1 MARMFFETWIQR
13 ALCLAL
19 VSALGGV
26 SAYAMQANR
35 WEAHTSGRNISALAV
50 SDSAVW
56 AASSGGVFRYAVGS
70 GEISIYTVIEGMHGV
85 QARAIAYDTR
95 RRTVWVGY
103 VDGVIDRIDVAT
115 GQVRTFLDIQRSE
128 RFSSHQINRMQLRG
142 DSLLVAT
149 SFGLVIFDP
158 VRLEVRD
165 TYSQFGSLTPAT
177 AVHDVIVA
185 PVPDGSPGLWVATD
199 EGVAY
204 AALGTA
210 NLQDPSVWTEE
221 RLTAFHREVYAL
233 AQFQGDIYVGTNS
246 GLSRREANGSYTRYS
261 VTDRRITDFAPL
273 GDRLLAIDQFKLY
286 AVFASGGS
294 LLQAD
299 GFLGLT
305 SVTVGPDGAVWVGDT
320 EVGLNKFAR
329 PSGNERP
336 ALLSS
341 EIYPEGPFD
350 SPFSDLVVDP
360 DGALWATAVES
371 VVGGGF
377 YRLGADGRWT
387 NFTGRFREELAGV
400 GSFHGIHT
408 DAQDNTWV
416 ASRGDG
422 LVQVSREDAVTVY
435 TQENSTLRPAAGELS
450 FIIVGGADSEQ
461 DGALWVTNTSA
472 AEPLHVRMQNGEWT
486 GLPAPICSGLSPT
499 TALGP
504 IFIDSFGLKWVTVLD
519 QANFRLTNG
528 LFVLDT
534 GSDPTDANDDT
545 CQYFGEQGGNGRGL
559 PSRRITAITEDRSG
573 HIWVGTE
580 EGPAV
585 FIATS
590 LAARDSQLEP
600 SWPRW
605 SNQGSTSYALRGL
618 HINDIAVDP
627 SNGLWIATNEG
638 AYLLQDNGEYELI
651 HRFTVENSSL
661 FSNVVN
667 AIAVNGANGQIF
679 FGTDTGLISY
689 RGNAIDPATE
699 RRDLFIYP
707 NPVRTDA
714 DIYIEGLVDETEIRV
729 LAVHGE
735 LVRSLRAR
743 GGRARWDG
751 RDDEQQLVPS
761 GVYLVVAV
769 GLNGQGAAYGKVA
782 VIR

>member
-1 MARMFFETWIQR
+1 MTSMLNETWVQR
-13 ALCLAL
+13 MLCLTL
-19 VSALGGV
+19 VCALGGV
-26 SAYAMQANR
+26 SAYAMQTDR
-35 WEAHTSGRNISALAV
+35 WAAHTSGRNISALAV
-50 SDSAVW
+50 SESAIW
-56 AASSGGVFRYAVGS
+56 AASSGGVFRYEVAS
-70 GEISIYTVIEGMHGV
+70 GEISIYTVIEGMHDV
-85 QARAIAYDTR
+85 QTRAIAYDAR
-95 RRTVWVGY
+95 RSAVWIGY

-128 RFSSHQINRMQLRG
+128 RFSSHQINRMILRG

-158 VRLEVRD
+158 VQQEVRD

-177 AVHDVIVA
+177 AVHDVIEA
-185 PVPDGSPGLWVATD
+185 PVPNGRPGLWVATD

-204 AALGTA
+204 AALGTV
-210 NLQDPSVWTEE
+210 NLQDPSAWKEE
-221 RLTAFHREVYAL
+221 RLTTFYREVYAL
-233 AQFQGDIYVGTNS
+233 AQLQGQLYIGTNS
-246 GLSRREANGSYTRYS
+246 GLSRREENGRYTRFS
-261 VTDRRITDFAPL
+261 VTDRRITDLVPL

-305 SVTVGPDGAVWVGDT
+305 SVVEGPDGAIWVGDT

-336 ALLSS
+336 ALLTP

-350 SPFSDLVVDP
+350 SPFSDLVVGA

-371 VVGGGF
+371 VARGGF
-377 YRLGADGRWT
+377 YRLGGDGRWT
-387 NFTGRFREELAGV
+387 NFTGRFREELAGT
-400 GSFHGIHT
+400 GSFHNIHT
-408 DAQDNTWV
+408 DAQGNTWV
-416 ASRGDG
+416 ASRGNG
-422 LVQVSREDAVTVY
+422 LAQVSTEGAVTVY
-435 TQENSTLRPAAGELS
+435 SQENSTLGPAAGELS
-450 FIIVGGADSEQ
+450 FIIVGGVDSEE
-461 DGALWVTNTSA
+461 DGTLWVTNTSG
-472 AEPLHVRMQNGEWT
+472 AEPMHVRTPNGEWT

-504 IFIDSFGLKWVTVLD
+504 IFIDSFGLKWVTVLERG
-519 QANFRLTNG
+519 NFRLSNG

-534 GSDPTDANDDT
+534 GDSPTDASDDT
-545 CQYFGEQGGNGRGL
+545 CQYFGEEGGNGRGL
-559 PSRRITAITEDRSG
+559 PSRRITAITEDRTG
-573 HIWVGTE
+573 HIWVGTDK
-580 EGPAV
+580 GPAV

-590 LAARDSQLEP
+590 LAARDSQLEA

-605 SNQGSTSYALRGL
+605 PSQARTSYVLRGL
-618 HINDIAVDP
+618 RINDIAVDP
-627 SNGLWIATNEG
+627 SNGIWMATNEG
-638 AYLLQDNGEYELI
+638 AYLVQDNAGYELI
-651 HRFTVENSSL
+651 HRFTAQDSPL

-667 AIAVNGANGQIF
+667 TIAVNGATGQVF

-689 RGNAIDPATE
+689 RGDAIDPVAE

-707 NPVRTDA
+707 NPVSTES

-729 LAVHGE
+729 IAVHGE
-735 LVRSLRAR
+735 IVRSLRAR

-751 RDDEQQLVPS
+751 RDDDQQLVPS